1 MFCMEVNSCLA
12 PEFSSSDEG
21 SRISQGTV
29 DRRGVALAFERLQ
42 RRGKGISVCAG
53 LLVSLTSG
61 CATLTVTS
69 KPSGAEVVLA
79 IPGQEAGKVIG
90 KTPLNQD
97 LAELKKYTNK
107 NTIVLSIKR
116 SGFITQS
123 FVVPN
128 LGGGQLEIDASLQPL
143 GADDASSINLA
154 VRLILE
160 AERQI
165 IDRNFKEA
173 LKTLEKA
180 KATNPFIAAAHM
192 FEGMIYLLQ
201 NEKEK
206 AREALFRALALDPQD
221 TEVRS
226 MLTDAGGTPTDTGGG
241 RGKRK

>member
-1 MFCMEVNSCLA
+1 MA
-12 PEFSSSDEG
+12 A
-21 SRISQGTV
+21 
-29 DRRGVALAFERLQ
+29 VA
-42 RRGKGISVCAG
+42 SVRTS
-53 LLVSLTSG
+53 LLTLSINLMTGAWLVVGSG
-61 CATLTVTS
+61 CASLTVTS
-69 KPSGAEVVLA
+69 KPSGAEVILA
-79 IPGQEAGKVIG
+79 IPGQEAGKVLG
-90 KTPLNQD
+90 KTPLTQD
-97 LAELKKYTNK
+97 LSELKKFTNK
-107 NTIVLSIKR
+107 NTLVLTVKR
-116 SGFITQS
+116 SGFISQF

-154 VRLILE
+154 VRYILE

-180 KATNPFIAAAHM
+180 KSTNPFIAAAHM

-226 MLTDAGGTPTDTGGG
+226 MLTEAGGSPSEAGG

>member
-1 MFCMEVNSCLA
+1 MVSERHSNLRNGITLIAGVLLFLA
-12 PEFSSSDEG
+12 
-21 SRISQGTV
+21 T
-29 DRRGVALAFERLQ
+29 
-42 RRGKGISVCAG
+42 
-53 LLVSLTSG
+53 G
-61 CATLTVTS
+61 CATLLVTS
-69 KPSGAEVVLA
+69 KPAGAEVILA

-90 KTPLNQD
+90 KTPLTQD
-97 LAELKKYTNK
+97 LSELKKYTNK

-116 SGFITQS
+116 SGFISQS

-173 LKTLEKA
+173 LKTLDKA

-206 AREALFRALALDPQD
+206 AREALYRALALDPQD

-226 MLTDAGGTPTDTGGG
+226 MLTDAGGTPTEQGGG